1 MDIRDFF
8 REVTVRVAGHLDVE
22 QALRDLFVFLR
33 QHMPCDLIEVN
44 YLEEETR
51 EVRRLA
57 WVEERGGEVVSQ
69 RSRTLFTLPE
79 AAMASVLRF
88 ADEHAR
94 GGVELIPVGDLS
106 RLPPQRAFRQTFR
119 HLNRYQVASVTLR
132 IEGRLVGVL
141 ILGVRPPAKLTERE
155 AELLGS
161 VIEPLAIA
169 FSNARRYEELLRLK
183 ECLDE
188 DNRALS
194 LELHEESGHTA
205 VIGADSG
212 LRGVMQ
218 MIRRVAP
225 LGSPVLLLGE
235 TGTGKEVLAHTIHRL
250 SPRAEKPFVRVQ
262 CGAIPETLLD
272 SELFGHEQG
281 AFTGAL
287 TAKRGRFERADGGT
301 LFLDEI
307 GELSPDA
314 QVKLLRVLQ
323 DKEFERLGGSETL
336 HVDVRVIAAT
346 HRDLPAMIG
355 EGRFREDLW
364 FRLNVFPLS
373 IPPLRDRPQ
382 DIPALFN
389 HFMTKKCRQ
398 LNLRLPVH
406 PSEDMLAEL
415 EAYDWPGNVRELE
428 NVVERALITS
438 RKGRLRLPPLVSPP
452 NHHQAA
458 QSEPAAEITTLDEAM
473 AEHIR
478 QAMRRARG
486 RIQGSGGAAELLGI
500 EPNTLRARMRK
511 LGIPFGRNATRWDE
525 SGG

>member
-1 MDIRDFF
+1 
-8 REVTVRVAGHLDVE
+8 
-22 QALRDLFVFLR
+22 
-33 QHMPCDLIEVN
+33 
-44 YLEEETR
+44 
-51 EVRRLA
+51 
-57 WVEERGGEVVSQ
+57 
-69 RSRTLFTLPE
+69 
-79 AAMASVLRF
+79 
-88 ADEHAR
+88 
-94 GGVELIPVGDLS
+94 
-106 RLPPQRAFRQTFR
+106 
-119 HLNRYQVASVTLR
+119 
-132 IEGRLVGVL
+132 
-141 ILGVRPPAKLTERE
+141 
-155 AELLGS
+155 
-161 VIEPLAIA
+161 
-169 FSNARRYEELLRLK
+169 
-183 ECLDE
+183 
-188 DNRALS
+188 
-194 LELHEESGHTA
+194 
-205 VIGADSG
+205 
-212 LRGVMQ
+212 
-218 MIRRVAP
+218 
-225 LGSPVLLLGE
+225 
-235 TGTGKEVLAHTIHRL
+235 
-250 SPRAEKPFVRVQ
+250 
-262 CGAIPETLLD
+262 
-272 SELFGHEQG
+272 
-281 AFTGAL
+281 
-287 TAKRGRFERADGGT
+287 
-301 LFLDEI
+301 
-307 GELSPDA
+307 
-314 QVKLLRVLQ
+314 VLQ